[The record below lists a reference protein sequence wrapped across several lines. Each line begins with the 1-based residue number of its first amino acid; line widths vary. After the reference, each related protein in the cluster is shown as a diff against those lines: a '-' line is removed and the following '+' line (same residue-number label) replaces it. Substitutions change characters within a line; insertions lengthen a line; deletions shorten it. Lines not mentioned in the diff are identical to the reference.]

1 MEKEVKNAKTIF
13 LMDDSFDFTETKK
26 FIDNTTEIITFDI
39 LSHNNLKKQNIPHV
53 ISDSFLS
60 KDDYKEIQKKSYEIE
75 QWYNVKELESF
86 LIFENINLGQL
97 TYFDSVVPVTKLLKK
112 FFETVK
118 IFEKYSENN
127 FITTKNMSNILKHFT
142 DSFEIVSEK
151 SDSLSNQKDVHY
163 DYKIGK
169 FNLGL
174 NISYKNYKK
183 FKKLSEKFFST
194 FFEPKTISPSQK
206 TVLLVEFDPVKY
218 RNLLHE
224 SKNSPLTFILYNNRK
239 PSVWDK
245 TSFDILKKSGTKII
259 TPNLLNNDKVL
270 HESKIKSE
278 NFKQLISKV
287 LDTDISSTYFYFKEY
302 NLWPIF
308 KNILTQ
314 LILENLEYLIFQ
326 ILSTQYL
333 FDTYK
338 IDSVLINSE
347 NGSTEHIAINLA
359 KPKNI
364 PVILMQHGLI
374 YESDDFLLRN
384 NLTGIYPNNS
394 DYAIV
399 WGELMKNH
407 LISLGYEKEK
417 IKDLGCPVYDDMIQK
432 SSQNSNTLLVATSPP
447 MSDFAIDLSVATNLN
462 YEKIIK
468 DICIFSKENN
478 FNLIFKLHPSLEDN
492 IHDIIKQN
500 NENAEIISSGNIIPL
515 IEKSSLLITFDLS
528 TTILESQLL
537 STPVFSIS
545 YRENNDLHSQIF
557 GKTCP
562 RVTHDDFENMVKKT
576 IFDDEFRY
584 KLIKNGTD
592 YSNSYMSQK
601 HNSAKSILAFL
612 ENIN

>member
-1 MEKEVKNAKTIF
+1 MDKEVKNTKTVF
-13 LMDDSFDFTETKK
+13 LMDDSFNFSDTKK
-26 FIDNTTEIITFDI
+26 FVNDTIEIITFDI
-39 LSHNNLKKQNIPHV
+39 FSHNNLKKQNIRHV
-53 ISDSFLS
+53 LSDSFLS

-75 QWYNVKELESF
+75 QWYNIKELESF

-127 FITTKNMSNILKHFT
+127 FLTTNNMSNILRYFT
-142 DSFEIVSEK
+142 DSFQIVSEN
-151 SDSLSNQKDVHY
+151 SNSLSNQKDVHY

-174 NISYKNYKK
+174 NISYKNYQK
-183 FKKLSEKFFST
+183 FKKLSEKFLST
-194 FFEPKTISPSQK
+194 FFEPKTIPSSQK

-218 RNLLHE
+218 RNLLLE

-245 TSFDILKKSGTKII
+245 TSFDVLKKSGTKII
-259 TPNLLNNDKVL
+259 TPNLLHNNKIL
-270 HESKIKSE
+270 HDSKIKSE
-278 NFKQLISKV
+278 NFKQSISKI
-287 LDTDISSTYFYFKEY
+287 LDKDLSSTYFYFKEY
-302 NLWPIF
+302 DLWPIF

-394 DYAIV
+394 DYVIV
-399 WGELMKNH
+399 WGPLMKNH

-417 IKDLGCPVYDDMIQK
+417 IKDLGCPVYDDISQK
-432 SSQNSNTLLVATSPP
+432 PPQNNNTLLVATSPP

-478 FNLIFKLHPSLEDN
+478 LNLIFKLHPSLEDN
-492 IHDIIKQN
+492 IHVIIKQN

-557 GKTCP
+557 EKTCP
-562 RVTHDDFENMVKKT
+562 RVSHDDFENMVKKI
-576 IFDDEFRY
+576 IFDDEFRH

-592 YSNSYMSQK
+592 YSNSYMSSK
-601 HNSAKSILAFL
+601 HKSAKSILTFL